1 MKIKKFFGAM
11 AIAALVAGAPI
22 TMTSCDDDDVNTI
35 VSILDALLST
45 DDLNGTTWASYQ
57 NASDGSQYIAMIIG
71 FGNGQVELYE
81 DSYVDSEGTAIL
93 QSGTYT
99 LDTNNNTL
107 TLSLNTGTR
116 RYTITS
122 FTANSS
128 MTLTYNGKTIK
139 LVPYTGS

>member
-1 MKIKKFFGAM
+1 MKIKKFLSAM
-11 AIAALVAGAPI
+11 AITMLMAGAPI
-22 TMTSCDDDDVNTI
+22 ALTSCDDDDVNTI
-35 VSILDALLST
+35 VNILDALLST
-45 DDLNGTTWASYQ
+45 DDLNGTTWANYQ

-81 DSYVDSEGTAIL
+81 DSYVDNEGTAIL

-116 RYTITS
+116 RYTINS

-128 MTLTYNGKTIK
+128 MTLTYNGKSIK
-139 LVPYTGS
+139 LVPYTGN